1 MLDCM
6 VRIWLFVIGCAILRS
21 KTGSLAGNTSLA
33 SLDVFLCS
41 KLTTSAIS
49 SYFFPDRGS
58 VWYCSGYQKNP
69 LQQKYTRN
77 VKCFL
82 NILCLVL
89 QRLPKVFIY
98 FLCCSLVLLKSISLT
113 SVTTEIILEMT
124 AKLLTTVRR
133 KQSLRESDGSLFSP
147 DVLVGPVCAEIAF
160 WVGPRPLLSTR
171 SSSSYRRRACSS
183 SSSWSWSHT
192 AQDAIAA
199 SGKGRKEHRGR

>member
-69 LQQKYTRN
+69 LQQKYARN
-77 VKCFL
+77 VKCFF
-82 NILCLVL
+82 
-89 QRLPKVFIY
+89 KYTMF
-98 FLCCSLVLLKSISLT
+98 
-113 SVTTEIILEMT
+113 
-124 AKLLTTVRR
+124 
-133 KQSLRESDGSLFSP
+133 G
-147 DVLVGPVCAEIAF
+147 
-160 WVGPRPLLSTR
+160 
-171 SSSSYRRRACSS
+171 
-183 SSSWSWSHT
+183 
-192 AQDAIAA
+192 IAA
-199 SGKGRKEHRGR
+199 ASKSGYLFLMLLVSFIEEHLFNICYNRNHIRNDS

>member
-1 MLDCM
+1 MQYLATFFRIEALFGIAVVIKRIRYNKNTLGML
-6 VRIWLFVIGCAILRS
+6 
-21 KTGSLAGNTSLA
+21 N
-33 SLDVFLCS
+33 VF
-41 KLTTSAIS
+41 
-49 SYFFPDRGS
+49 F
-58 VWYCSGYQKNP
+58 
-69 LQQKYTRN
+69 
-77 VKCFL
+77 

-89 QRLPKVFIY
+89 QRLPKVVIY